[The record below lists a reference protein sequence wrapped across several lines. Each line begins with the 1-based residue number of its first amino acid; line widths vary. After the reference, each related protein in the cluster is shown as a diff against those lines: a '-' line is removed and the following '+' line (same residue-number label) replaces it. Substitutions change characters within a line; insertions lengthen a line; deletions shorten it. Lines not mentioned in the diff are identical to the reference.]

1 MALTGY
7 HHAHPTRSHRARIAK
22 RRRAYARKRL
32 KQQRK
37 QKQLAQDL
45 AAWQD
50 LAARRRALAQAAAE
64 RGESWESQAAAQ
76 GLPID
81 EQAFA
86 LHRRCAALIADQ
98 GLRRGVP
105 AWTRKVSIEPIS
117 GWHAYE
123 QAAQMPKGSALRAV
137 VSDSLSFPL
146 TAAHAAHI
154 AGVTADAHG
163 RLSLLVLGP
172 EVGSELS
179 GRSKW
184 AELLDGHGLG
194 ATELCVC
201 FCGPRVPTSL
211 DGAERRVRI
220 PSGVLRFAFL
230 RGVWHDPRVQARV
243 PLVHSAP
250 QLALAFNSGLA
261 DYAAGWLPTMRALF
275 WQRGIPLAC
284 TSYHA
289 PEAELDARTLAVSM
303 RVPLHRMK
311 CGPNPF
317 ASRLPHLDELAP
329 GLTYT
334 ANAFLTVCLP
344 PAAS

>member
-1 MALTGY
+1 MWDGKDLSEGNKRLFRADGFALAEDEPAATVLHLALLTGCPLE
-7 HHAHPTRSHRARIAK
+7 A
-22 RRRAYARKRL
+22 
-32 KQQRK
+32 
-37 QKQLAQDL
+37 LALLL
-45 AAWQD
+45 AACPE
-50 LAARRRALAQAAAE
+50 LA
-64 RGESWESQAAAQ
+64 
-76 GLPID
+76 
-81 EQAFA
+81 
-86 LHRRCAALIADQ
+86 
-98 GLRRGVP
+98 
-105 AWTRKVSIEPIS
+105 T
-117 GWHAYE
+117 
-123 QAAQMPKGSALRAV
+123 
-137 VSDSLSFPL
+137 
-146 TAAHAAHI
+146 
-154 AGVTADAHG
+154 TADAHG

-211 DGAERRVRI
+211 DGAERRVLI

-303 RVPLHRMK
+303 RVPLQ
-311 CGPNPF
+311 
-317 ASRLPHLDELAP
+317 
-329 GLTYT
+329 
-334 ANAFLTVCLP
+334 
-344 PAAS
+344 